1 MTRSDANHARE
12 TVQLLQQE
20 TPDFISRSVLP
31 NRQVDYR
38 ICGLMQERAHII
50 QQHLSVT
57 PAAVTSDLK
66 QRLIDTWPSMSHRQT
81 SWSMEKAVTCKHE
94 GKMTSL

>member
-1 MTRSDANHARE
+1 MRRSDANHARE

-38 ICGLMQERAHII
+38 ICGLMQERVHII

-66 QRLIDTWPSMSHRQT
+66 QRLIDTWPSISQNVID
-81 SWSMEKAVTCKHE
+81 KAVGQWRKRLRASMKE
-94 GKMTSL
+94 K